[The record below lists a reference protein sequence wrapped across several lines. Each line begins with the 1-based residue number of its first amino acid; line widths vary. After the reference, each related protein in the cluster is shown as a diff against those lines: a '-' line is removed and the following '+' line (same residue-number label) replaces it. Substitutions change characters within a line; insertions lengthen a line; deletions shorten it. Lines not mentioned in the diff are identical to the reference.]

1 MRKLV
6 LTSFAA
12 AFVATLGVSH
22 FALAAAGDPPPPPP
36 PPMGEMAPHLDHG
49 FMLDAKLAG
58 MKAGLKLTADQE
70 KLWGPFEAAVRD
82 VAKTHEEDWRKMR
95 EMHEAEKPG
104 ERPSPIDHMMMMS
117 DRLARDAAELK
128 QVAEAAKPLFDSL
141 DDGQK
146 HHFGPLLMTLQDMN
160 HGGGHRHWGGPEGA
174 PPPR

>member
-1 MRKLV
+1 MRNLV

-12 AFVATLGVSH
+12 AFIATLGVSH

-36 PPMGEMAPHLDHG
+36 PGMEPMAPTLDHG

-70 KLWGPFEAAVRD
+70 KLWGPFESAVRD
-82 VAKTHEEDWRKMR
+82 VAKAHEDDMHKMHD
-95 EMHEAEKPG
+95 MMDSMKPG

-117 DRLARDAAELK
+117 DRLTKDAAELK
-128 QVAEAAKPLFDSL
+128 QVAEAAKPLYEGL
-141 DDGQK
+141 DDAQK
-146 HHFGPLLMTLQDMN
+146 HHFGPLLMTLRDPH
-160 HGGGHRHWGGPEGA
+160 HGGGHRHWDGPEGA